1 MPPAK
6 ARFIEPMLLLR
17 GETLPAD
24 GSLWLYEV
32 KYDGFR
38 AVAFKTGGTVH
49 LRSRNDKDFG
59 AKYPAIVK
67 ALTAMPNE
75 TVIDGEIVALDESG
89 RPSFNALQNYGSSG
103 TPLLYYVFDVM
114 MLAGKDV
121 MAEPLARRRALLKKV
136 LGRLDESIRESPTLE
151 ASLSDLVRSVK
162 AQGLEGLVAKMR
174 DGRYEPGLRSGTWR
188 KMRVNLGQE
197 FVIGGYTLGPK
208 TFDALIFGYYEKGK
222 LIYVAR
228 TRNGFTPASRETLF
242 KQFKALEIST
252 CPFANLPEPRGG
264 RWGQGLT
271 SAKMNEC
278 KWLKPAIVGQF
289 EFLEWTP
296 DNHLRHSRFMG
307 LRDDKKA
314 RDVGR
319 ET

>member
-1 MPPAK
+1 VPPAK

-32 KYDGFR
+32 KFDGFR
-38 AVAFKTGGTVH
+38 AVAFKTGSKVH

-67 ALTAMPNE
+67 ALAAMPNE

-136 LGRLDESIRESPTLE
+136 LGKLDEPIL
-151 ASLSDLVRSVK
+151 
-162 AQGLEGLVAKMR
+162 
-174 DGRYEPGLRSGTWR
+174 
-188 KMRVNLGQE
+188 
-197 FVIGGYTLGPK
+197 
-208 TFDALIFGYYEKGK
+208 
-222 LIYVAR
+222 
-228 TRNGFTPASRETLF
+228 
-242 KQFKALEIST
+242 
-252 CPFANLPEPRGG
+252 
-264 RWGQGLT
+264 
-271 SAKMNEC
+271 
-278 KWLKPAIVGQF
+278 
-289 EFLEWTP
+289 
-296 DNHLRHSRFMG
+296 
-307 LRDDKKA
+307 
-314 RDVGR
+314 
-319 ET
+319 